1 MSGAHYDLGSLR
13 FWTEREITLR
23 SQFTTRIVHL
33 VHRKLKALNPAWDIM
48 QCEGPL
54 LTPRDRISKA
64 YDEDDVFFL
73 KSPLGEQDGVLRPE
87 TTPSS
92 YAVAQH
98 VLRAGEAK
106 APLIVWQVGKSF
118 RRETNDGASPSK
130 LRFNEFYQLEL
141 QCIYRTDSKADY
153 RAAVLD
159 DLAAE
164 LSMCAGGAEQ
174 RIVESDRLPGYSLK
188 TDDIELTWKKSFI
201 EVCSVS
207 TRTDFSMSGHP
218 DYSVLEVA
226 VGLDR
231 LVCVAEKS
239 L

>member
-1 MSGAHYDLGSLR
+1 MSNAHYDLGSLR
-13 FWTEREITLR
+13 FWTEREITIR
-23 SQFTTRIVHL
+23 SEFTKRIVQL
-33 VHRKLKALNPAWDIM
+33 IHRNLKSLNPAWDLI

-54 LTPRDRISKA
+54 LTPRSRISEA
-64 YDEDDVFFL
+64 YDENDVFFL
-73 KSPLGEQDGVLRPE
+73 RSPLGESESVLRPE

-98 VLRAGEAK
+98 MLRTGEAK

-141 QCIYRTDSKADY
+141 QCIYRSDSKADY
-153 RAAVLD
+153 RAAVLEK
-159 DLAAE
+159 LASE
-164 LSMCAGGAEQ
+164 LSMCAGGADQ
-174 RIVESDRLPGYSLK
+174 RVVESDRLPAYSLQ
-188 TDDIELTWKKSFI
+188 TDDIELPWKNSFV

-207 TRTDFSMSGHP
+207 TRTDFSISGHP